1 MGQIADYVKANFTPA
16 DGITLDEVE
25 KLEKE
30 LDPLSGLKTTDQFL
44 DFMGRNEG
52 FKNALKKHETQ
63 AIEKHDEKFKTD
75 KLPGLLKDAVDLKM
89 KELNPDETP
98 EQKRI
103 RELEDKISASDNR
116 ETSNALKIELQD
128 KAKEI
133 GYTGDIELFT
143 HLGDKAV
150 ETMEAYHTKNT
161 EYLEAEKTKIQKE
174 LYGDN
179 PPPIKGTPPVPK
191 DIDEQIREARAAGN
205 FKLALNLQMQK
216 NIKPQQ

>member
-16 DGITLDEVE
+16 EGIDISEVE
-25 KLEKE
+25 KLETD
-30 LDPLSGLKTTDQFL
+30 LNPLSRLKTTDQFL

-52 FKNALKKHETQ
+52 FEKALKKHETQ

-75 KLPGLLKDAVDLKM
+75 KLPGLLKDEREKAI
-89 KELNPDETP
+89 KEANPEETP

-103 RELEDKISASDNR
+103 RELEDNAKARDKSDA
-116 ETSNALKIELQD
+116 EKDLKIALAA

-133 GYTGDIELFT
+133 GYTRDIDMFM

-150 ETMEAYHTKNT
+150 ETMEAYHETNTK
-161 EYLEAEKTKIQKE
+161 YLADEKEIMLKK

-179 PPPIKGTPPVPK
+179 HKPEISEIEVPK
-191 DIDEQIREARAAGN
+191 DIDEQIRTARESGNAG
-205 FKLALNLQMQK
+205 LALRLQMQK
-216 NIKPQQ
+216 NKKPQQ